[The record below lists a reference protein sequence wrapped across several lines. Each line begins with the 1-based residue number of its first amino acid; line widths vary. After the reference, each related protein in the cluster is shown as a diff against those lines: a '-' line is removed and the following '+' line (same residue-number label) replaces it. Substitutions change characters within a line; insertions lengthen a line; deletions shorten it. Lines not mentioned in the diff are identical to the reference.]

1 MLVCV
6 RALVLA
12 LSLVL
17 AGSTGSLAQDRQR
30 QTRAAELSAL
40 AHRFAEAGDRVSARA
55 YYRDAISA
63 DPSYADAYVA
73 LGELELSRDAY
84 RDAEATFR
92 VGLVRAGSDARL
104 WIGLARAL
112 TGLGAPDDADSVLAQ
127 ADAQLPED
135 VGLLAFRAEHAEQRG
150 RWSLALSITRRL
162 VAIAA
167 RDGDRDREAALRAR
181 ARALEV
187 LVGELDP
194 VRAPPSAASRVR
206 RLLASPPS

>member
-1 MLVCV
+1 M

-12 LSLVL
+12 FVLVL
-17 AGSTGSLAQDRQR
+17 LGPTGSSAQDRER

-73 LGELELSRDAY
+73 LGELELGRDAY

-127 ADAQLPED
+127 ADAQLPD
-135 VGLLAFRAEHAEQRG
+135 DLALLAFRAEHAEQRG

-162 VAIAA
+162 AEIAA
-167 RDGDRDREAALRAR
+167 RDADHDREDALRAR
-181 ARALEV
+181 ARALEL

-194 VRAPPSAASRVR
+194 VRSAPSAASRVR
-206 RLLASPPS
+206 RLLASPRR